1 MKLYPQLIGQ
11 TAEFRALTDAFRAGR
26 LPACV
31 TGASAVHKANIIAA
45 LCSAHHRRALILA
58 ADEAEAQRFQRDLAE
73 MGMHCAVYPYR
84 DLVFRAMESH
94 SREYERMRLSVLA
107 AVRSG
112 AMDGVICCA
121 DAALQCTIPPQ
132 ELDRRTVRVH
142 AGDTLPPSR
151 LLAALTRA
159 GY

>member
-11 TAEFRALTDAFRAGR
+11 TAEYRALTDAFRAGR

-58 ADEAEAQRFQRDLAE
+58 ADETEAQRFQRDLAE

-94 SREYERMRLSVLA
+94 SRE
-107 AVRSG
+107 
-112 AMDGVICCA
+112 
-121 DAALQCTIPPQ
+121 
-132 ELDRRTVRVH
+132 
-142 AGDTLPPSR
+142 
-151 LLAALTRA
+151 
-159 GY
+159 